1 MTDHTTPAPSADTDN
16 DTDTATDTATAI
28 AADATATATTGL
40 LLFAHGARDPQWA
53 QPFQAVA
60 QRCTQA
66 LGPQRV
72 ALAFL
77 EFMTPD
83 LVSAGSQLVAG
94 GCTRVD
100 VVPLFLGAGGHV
112 RKDIPV
118 LMARLQAEHPD
129 VQFALRPAI
138 GEADAV
144 IHAMAAVALA
154 PASAL
159 VPVR

>member
-1 MTDHTTPAPSADTDN
+1 MTDKTVPTPTADAD
-16 DTDTATDTATAI
+16 
-28 AADATATATTGL
+28 AADAAYAATTGL

-53 QPFQAVA
+53 QPFEAVA
-60 QRCTQA
+60 ARCAQA
-66 LGPQRV
+66 RGPQRV

-77 EFMTPD
+77 EFMAPD
-83 LVSAGSQLVAG
+83 LVSAGKQLVAG
-94 GCTRVD
+94 GCTCVD

-118 LMARLQAEHPD
+118 LMARLQAEHPA

-144 IHAMAAVALA
+144 INAMAATALA
-154 PASAL
+154 PASAQVL
-159 VPVR
+159 VR

>member
-1 MTDHTTPAPSADTDN
+1 MTDQAPTSPA
-16 DTDTATDTATAI
+16 ATA
-28 AADATATATTGL
+28 GL

-53 QPFQAVA
+53 RPFEAVA
-60 QRCTQA
+60 ARCALA
-66 LGPQRV
+66 LGPQHV

-83 LVSAGSQLVAG
+83 LVSAGTRLVAG
-94 GCTRVD
+94 GCHRVD

-118 LMARLQAEHPD
+118 LMARLQAEHPT

-144 IHAMAAVALA
+144 INAMAAVALE
-154 PASAL
+154 PTSAQ

>member
-1 MTDHTTPAPSADTDN
+1 MTDQAPTSPA
-16 DTDTATDTATAI
+16 ATA
-28 AADATATATTGL
+28 GL

-53 QPFQAVA
+53 RPFEAVA
-60 QRCTQA
+60 ARCALA

-83 LVSAGSQLVAG
+83 LVSAGTRLVAS
-94 GCTRVD
+94 GCTRID

-118 LMARLQAEHPD
+118 LMARLQADYPD
-129 VQFALRPAI
+129 VRFALRPAI

-144 IHAMAAVALA
+144 INAMAEVALA
-154 PASAL
+154 PTSAQ

>member
-1 MTDHTTPAPSADTDN
+1 MTDQIPAPTSPT
-16 DTDTATDTATAI
+16 TDTAS
-28 AADATATATTGL
+28 TGL

-60 QRCTQA
+60 QRCATA

-72 ALAFL
+72 VLAFL

-83 LVSAGSQLVAG
+83 LVNAGKQLVAG

-118 LMARLQAEHPD
+118 LMARLQADYPD
-129 VQFALRPAI
+129 VRFALRPAI

-144 IHAMAAVALA
+144 INAMAEVALA
-154 PASAL
+154 PTSAQ

>member
-1 MTDHTTPAPSADTDN
+1 MTDPTTASPPSDSPR
-16 DTDTATDTATAI
+16 
-28 AADATATATTGL
+28 GL

-60 QRCTQA
+60 TRCAAA
-66 LGPQRV
+66 LGSDRV

-83 LVSAGSQLVAG
+83 LVAGGTQLVAQ
-94 GCTRVD
+94 GCRSVD

-118 LMARLQAEHPD
+118 LMARLRAEHPE
-129 VQFALRPAI
+129 VRFQLRPAI
-138 GEADAV
+138 GEAAAV
-144 IHAMAAVALA
+144 VDAMAAVALA
-154 PASAL
+154 GNTAE
-159 VPVR
+159 VQVQ